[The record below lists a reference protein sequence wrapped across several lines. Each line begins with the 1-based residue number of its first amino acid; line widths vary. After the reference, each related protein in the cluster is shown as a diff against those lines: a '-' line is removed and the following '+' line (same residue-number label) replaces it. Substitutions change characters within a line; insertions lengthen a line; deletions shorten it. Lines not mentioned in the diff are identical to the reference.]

1 MASRLLD
8 RQVSLLGYLTSGAAI
23 FGNERDR
30 PLNPALRG
38 IDRGLLRLE
47 ARFSH
52 QKRMEKVAGAFP
64 KTFALLG
71 RHHASITRQF
81 AETCPPADI
90 SRLANARQFHD
101 FLSARWCRK
110 APKPPY
116 LRDVAA
122 CEMACATVRAELDSE
137 KADEKQTDNR
147 ALRRGLRRHPGAV
160 LLRCGYD
167 IRPIFEHDS
176 MRAAPAE
183 RETPLAIVGSVD
195 SGEPCIFELAPVV
208 FDLLAALDEWTDP
221 SAFGATLELDDLIHH
236 LSAHGLIE
244 ISR

>member
-1 MASRLLD
+1 
-8 RQVSLLGYLTSGAAI
+8 
-23 FGNERDR
+23 
-30 PLNPALRG
+30 
-38 IDRGLLRLE
+38 
-47 ARFSH
+47 
-52 QKRMEKVAGAFP
+52 MEKVAGAFP

-71 RHHASITRQF
+71 RRRPSITRRF

-90 SRLANARQFHD
+90 SRLVNARQFHD

-122 CEMACATVRAELDSE
+122 CEMACATVRADLDSE
-137 KADEKQTDNR
+137 KADAKQTEDR
-147 ALRRGLRRHPGAV
+147 ALGRGLRRHPGVV

-167 IRPIFEHDS
+167 IRPIFEQDS
-176 MRAAPAE
+176 SRAVPAE
-183 RETPLAIVGSVD
+183 RDTPLAVVASVD
-195 SGEPCIFELAPVV
+195 GGEPRIFELAPVV
-208 FDLLAALDEWTDP
+208 FDLLAALDDWTDP
-221 SAFGATLELDDLIHH
+221 SAFGAPPELDDLIHH